1 MRKTYVFFATNL
13 PSLLLISAIAA
24 SSPFSLKNFAASLHK
39 VMHSSLIAL
48 SAIPPAT
55 SATLARTTP
64 ANTATFLIA
73 SPFPSPV
80 HPACSRRPFPC
91 LYRNPVVPS
100 DHLLE
105 FHRQVK
111 GFIRARAQPANR
123 FLIRR
128 EKKIENRIAPPH
140 LPGWCCGRLERIT
153 NRRDRTTLYFH

>member
-91 LYRNPVVPS
+91 LHRNPVVPS

-105 FHRQVK
+105 SHRQVK

-123 FLIRR
+123 FFLFEGRR
-128 EKKIENRIAPPH
+128 RSRTASR
-140 LPGWCCGRLERIT
+140 LPIC
-153 NRRDRTTLYFH
+153 RDGAAGASRNYQSTGQD